1 MSTSAARQ
9 WSFEEYMDPAA
20 LAPLEE
26 PVAEQDHT
34 VAELRLVPVP
44 GRVDGEVY
52 EDTVLPHLPFLRA
65 RAMSMTRNR
74 EEAEDLVQET
84 LLKALRHYDQ
94 YRPGTN
100 ARAWLA
106 RILKNTL
113 ISAWRSRGG
122 SNQRIMTTLDDAP
135 DLMAP
140 DTPSDPVSPFH
151 ALRLREQDAAVETVF
166 RGVPE
171 RYRDTLRLHFSGLSY
186 KEIAERL
193 GVPLGTVMSRLH
205 RARRH
210 AMRLLRESGEAL
222 GLGGALAAAGK

>member
-1 MSTSAARQ
+1 MNTSAARQ
-9 WSFEEYMDPAA
+9 WDFDDDT
-20 LAPLEE
+20 APDA
-26 PVAEQDHT
+26 PV
-34 VAELRLVPVP
+34 LRLVP
-44 GRVDGEVY
+44 GRNRVDDKVY
-52 EDTVLPHLPFLRA
+52 EDTVLPHLVFLRA
-65 RAMSMTRNR
+65 RALGMTRNN

-84 LLKALRHYDQ
+84 LLKALRYFHQ

-100 ARAWLA
+100 PRAWLA

-122 SNQRIMTTLDDAP
+122 SNQRVMTTLDDAP
-135 DLMAP
+135 DLTAP
-140 DTPSDPVSPFH
+140 DTPSDPVNPFQ
-151 ALRLREQDAAVETVF
+151 ALQLREQATAVETVF

-222 GLGGALAAAGK
+222 GLGGALLPAGK

>member
-1 MSTSAARQ
+1 
-9 WSFEEYMDPAA
+9 
-20 LAPLEE
+20 
-26 PVAEQDHT
+26 VAQQDHT
-34 VAELRLVPVP
+34 DTELRLVPAP
-44 GRVDGEVY
+44 RSIDGAVY
-52 EDTVLPHLPFLRA
+52 EDTVLPHLTFLRA
-65 RAMSMTRNR
+65 RALGMTRNK

-84 LLKALRHYDQ
+84 LLKALRYFHQ

-106 RILKNTL
+106 RILKNTF
-113 ISAWRSRGG
+113 ISAWRNRGG
-122 SNQRIMTTLDDAP
+122 SNQRVMTSLEDAP
-135 DLMAP
+135 DLTAP

-151 ALRLREQDAAVETVF
+151 ALRLREQSAAVETVF

-210 AMRLLRESGEAL
+210 AMQLLRESGEAL
-222 GLGGALAAAGK
+222 GLRCALLPAGK

>member
-1 MSTSAARQ
+1 MNTSAARIL
-9 WSFEEYMDPAA
+9 S
-20 LAPLEE
+20 LEE
-26 PVAEQDHT
+26 NTAPDAPV
-34 VAELRLVPVP
+34 LRLVP
-44 GRVDGEVY
+44 GRNRIGDEVY
-52 EDTVLPHLPFLRA
+52 EDTVLPHLAFLRA
-65 RAMSMTRNR
+65 RALGMTRNK

-84 LLKALRHYDQ
+84 LLKALRYYHQ

-106 RILKNTL
+106 RILKNTV

-122 SNQRIMTTLDDAP
+122 SSQRVMTTLDDAP
-135 DLMAP
+135 DLTAK
-140 DTPSDPVSPFH
+140 DTPSDPVDPFH
-151 ALRLREQDAAVETVF
+151 ALRLREQGAAVETVF
-166 RGVPE
+166 QGVPE

-186 KEIAERL
+186 REIAERL

-222 GLGGALAAAGK
+222 GLAGALLPAGK